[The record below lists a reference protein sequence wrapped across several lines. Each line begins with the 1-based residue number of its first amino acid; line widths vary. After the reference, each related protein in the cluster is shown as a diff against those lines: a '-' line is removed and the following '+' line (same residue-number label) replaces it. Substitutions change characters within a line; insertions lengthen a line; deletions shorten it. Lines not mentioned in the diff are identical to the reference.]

1 MAETR
6 RQYDDDERENAVR
19 CYVAGGSYRKAEAM
33 CGVPKEVIA
42 VWKHRDPQW
51 WEDTITKIHMEM
63 EEQYRAG
70 WREVLGLGLDAMQD
84 RLRNGNHVPVKTKNE
99 DGSYG
104 YTMLRVPVPA
114 KDAVVISG
122 IAADKL
128 RVSMG
133 LPNRITGKVE
143 DNDRLE
149 ELRKLAEASRKARE
163 DRSGVTPAMLGEEAP
178 KGQTLN

>member
-1 MAETR
+1 MTETR

-19 CYVAGGSYRKAEAM
+19 CYVAGGSYSKAEAM
-33 CGVPKEVIA
+33 CGVPKTAMA

-84 RLRNGNHVPVKTKNE
+84 RLRNGNHKLLK
-99 DGSYG
+99 DG
-104 YTMLRVPVPA
+104 TIVRVPVEA

-149 ELRKLAEASRKARE
+149 ALRKMAEVSRAARTE
-163 DRSGVTPAMLGEEAP
+163 
-178 KGQTLN
+178 KGTDVLKSKTVN

>member
-1 MAETR
+1 MGEIRHHYT
-6 RQYDDDERENAVR
+6 DEERENAVR
-19 CYVAGGSYRKAEAM
+19 CYVAGGSYSKAEAM
-33 CGVPKEVIA
+33 CGVPKTAMA

-51 WEDTITKIHMEM
+51 WDDTITKIHMEM

-84 RLRNGNHVPVKTKNE
+84 RLRNGNHMPIKVKKE
-99 DGSYG
+99 DGTFDYE
-104 YTMLRVPVPA
+104 MVRVPVPA

-149 ELRKLAEASRKARE
+149 SLRKMAEASRAARTGKE
-163 DRSGVTPAMLGEEAP
+163 PSEPA
-178 KGQTLN
+178 TLQ

>member
-1 MAETR
+1 MGEQR
-6 RQYDDDERENAVR
+6 YHYSEDERENAVR
-19 CYVAGGSYRKAEAM
+19 CYVAGGSYSKAEAM
-33 CGVPKEVIA
+33 CGVPKTAMA

-51 WEDTITKIHMEM
+51 WEDTIAKIHMEM

-70 WREVLGLGLDAMQD
+70 WRQVLGLGLDAMQD
-84 RLRNGNHVPVKTKNE
+84 RLLNGNHVLQR
-99 DGSYG
+99 DG
-104 YTMLRVPVPA
+104 TIVRVPVQA
-114 KDAVVISG
+114 KDAVVIAG

-149 ELRKLAEASRKARE
+149 ELRKMAETSRAARKE
-163 DRSGVTPAMLGEEAP
+163 VAGDPAG
-178 KGQTLN
+178 KTIN